1 MRVLTEG
8 LAECVTYRVT
18 VANFG
23 VLGFLWNDRSIPIV
37 KNNNANMIPVHSKS
51 HMAMSSTSE
60 PA

>member
-1 MRVLTEG
+1 VRVLTEV
-8 LAECVTYRVT
+8 LAECVTYLVT

-23 VLGFLWNDRSIPIV
+23 VFGFLWNDCSIPIV
-37 KNNNANMIPVHSKS
+37 KNNNANMIQVHSKS